1 MKEDWG
7 WEEGGV
13 AFWFK
18 KHQRVAWLPVIHA
31 SQLGFIHLLTAN
43 ANFRSVIYSIKRAL
57 LVDHNMLKDL

>member
-18 KHQRVAWLPVIHA
+18 KYQRVAWLPVIHA
-31 SQLGFIHLLTAN
+31 SQQGPI
-43 ANFRSVIYSIKRAL
+43 
-57 LVDHNMLKDL
+57 